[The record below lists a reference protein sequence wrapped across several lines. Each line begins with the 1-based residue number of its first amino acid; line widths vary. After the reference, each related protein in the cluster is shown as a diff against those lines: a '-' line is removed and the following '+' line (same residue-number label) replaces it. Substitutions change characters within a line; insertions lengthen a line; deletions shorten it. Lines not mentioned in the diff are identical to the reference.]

1 WTQAYGLGKTHN
13 IWIGFHI
20 EQTRDHAAAL
30 TRSFVNKPVLAL
42 AAPEWNTATG
52 ALGRVHPEDRDN
64 YPKLES
70 VLDAPIHRKFWLQE
84 RLENYGW
91 IDYGDVNYRLDN
103 PLDPESITFSL
114 WRRWAS
120 MFYGGPNVAPLLYL
134 RSGRRD
140 AWDLHRTN
148 TRHITDIDIAHL
160 DHPRFGKRKG
170 GRYGGNGGIVHYAA
184 NLYDL
189 GPDTHLRFMLFD
201 YYINGNLRVWEVAN
215 YYLDNYLA
223 LTSSRSNRIYRHR
236 NTGGSLRLFSEGY
249 EATWKPEYLAA
260 MRQFA
265 HALYGAAAALG
276 FTRYDDV
283 YMNEG
288 KIKYYQLTGDEQ
300 MRELLLQDM
309 RVLIERRDFHV
320 FNDIRHTTMEGLAH
334 AYWFTGD
341 ESFLDFLFWQLEV
354 ALGPDESGSKPMI
367 PTQGDPALI
376 GATGQ
381 TLEYAYHSTL
391 GNQLPVVMK
400 LLDDLGVPLSYLLS
414 KPRPVELI
422 KKVGPMVIHAPDGLT
437 PPPLPQ
443 PVRVYFQV
451 PEQTRHPAVY
461 ADTPVQLF
469 NPAGERVG
477 DESGVSGWIDLSE
490 APAGLWCLT
499 VLSPLARYQVKT
511 HNLPPFF
518 ALEDPSR
525 YEEAG
530 LWIEWASAMP
540 PGGSPKEEIV
550 LDFRLHGKGSDRISG
565 VRVSLDGET
574 LYEDRQVPKDL
585 SLSVADL
592 PSGHHV
598 SQVEIIDENGEVWRY
613 SYEFHIE
620 HVRLSGESI
629 AWGERL
635 RGTVPLAFESM
646 VRPDEVQSFS
656 VRLNRISDG
665 QVTDSFTVCE
675 SAFPVDGLSLTTGEF
690 PDGAYDL
697 EISLVTRAQLST
709 QHSVRV
715 IFDNWEIVEDTI
727 LPPLSSGW
735 FGDVDRLLA
744 VDRSEGWEY
753 TAQDPSAFFGDAQ
766 RIRLAQGVNEG
777 YLTWSLPDVK
787 EYTFI
792 LYARRSDVGDI
803 VRIACSQDGVSWAD
817 LPYTVNCEGPSS
829 GGWFRLTVKG
839 AVPAGNEL
847 VRLSLRGG
855 HSDDEAVE
863 LGHVQ
868 LKALKN

>member
-1 WTQAYGLGKTHN
+1 
-13 IWIGFHI
+13 
-20 EQTRDHAAAL
+20 
-30 TRSFVNKPVLAL
+30 
-42 AAPEWNTATG
+42 
-52 ALGRVHPEDRDN
+52 
-64 YPKLES
+64 
-70 VLDAPIHRKFWLQE
+70 
-84 RLENYGW
+84 
-91 IDYGDVNYRLDN
+91 
-103 PLDPESITFSL
+103 
-114 WRRWAS
+114 
-120 MFYGGPNVAPLLYL
+120 M
-134 RSGRRD
+134 
-140 AWDLHRTN
+140 
-148 TRHITDIDIAHL
+148 
-160 DHPRFGKRKG
+160 
-170 GRYGGNGGIVHYAA
+170 HYAA

-518 ALEDPSR
+518 ALEDPSLR
-525 YEEAG
+525 EAG

-540 PGGSPKEEIV
+540 PGGSPK
-550 LDFRLHGKGSDRISG
+550 K
-565 VRVSLDGET
+565 
-574 LYEDRQVPKDL
+574 K
-585 SLSVADL
+585 
-592 PSGHHV
+592 
-598 SQVEIIDENGEVWRY
+598 
-613 SYEFHIE
+613 
-620 HVRLSGESI
+620 
-629 AWGERL
+629 
-635 RGTVPLAFESM
+635 
-646 VRPDEVQSFS
+646 
-656 VRLNRISDG
+656 
-665 QVTDSFTVCE
+665 
-675 SAFPVDGLSLTTGEF
+675 
-690 PDGAYDL
+690 
-697 EISLVTRAQLST
+697 
-709 QHSVRV
+709 
-715 IFDNWEIVEDTI
+715 
-727 LPPLSSGW
+727 
-735 FGDVDRLLA
+735 
-744 VDRSEGWEY
+744 
-753 TAQDPSAFFGDAQ
+753 
-766 RIRLAQGVNEG
+766 
-777 YLTWSLPDVK
+777 
-787 EYTFI
+787 
-792 LYARRSDVGDI
+792 
-803 VRIACSQDGVSWAD
+803 
-817 LPYTVNCEGPSS
+817 
-829 GGWFRLTVKG
+829 
-839 AVPAGNEL
+839 
-847 VRLSLRGG
+847 
-855 HSDDEAVE
+855 
-863 LGHVQ
+863 
-868 LKALKN
+868 